1 MIQSIFISRDS
12 NGCGSLIEFCY
23 QHQLDLVSQSLISFE
38 SSDFVVLY
46 SYDVIFFSSIRS
58 AEYFLRKEKIDDSKK
73 IACIGQETALK
84 LKNLGIHVDFVGENS
99 GNPSDVSREF
109 KNWLGNRKVLIPH
122 SSESLLSITEYLN
135 PNQIVLVEVYK
146 TSLNPTKIL
155 VCDSY
160 VFTSPTNVRA
170 FLLSNDRSSL
180 KNVIA
185 WGRSTEKELL
195 LNKIPVMKVLQ
206 TGTMLELESYLK
218 TII

>member
-1 MIQSIFISRDS
+1 LIQSIFISRDS
-12 NGCGSLIEFCY
+12 NGCVSLIEFCK

-146 TSLNPTKIL
+146 TSLNPTKIP

-195 LNKIPVMKVLQ
+195 LNKIPVMNVLQ
-206 TGTMLELESYLK
+206 TGTMLELESYLT
-218 TII
+218 TIL

>member
-1 MIQSIFISRDS
+1 
-12 NGCGSLIEFCY
+12 
-23 QHQLDLVSQSLISFE
+23 
-38 SSDFVVLY
+38 
-46 SYDVIFFSSIRS
+46 
-58 AEYFLRKEKIDDSKK
+58 
-73 IACIGQETALK
+73 

-146 TSLNPTKIL
+146 TSLNPTKIP

-170 FLLSNDRSSL
+170 FLLANDRSSL

-185 WGRSTEKELL
+185 WGKSTENELVK
-195 LNKIPVMKVLQ
+195 NKIPVMKTLQ
-206 TGTMLELESYLK
+206 TGTMMELENFLVSV
-218 TII
+218 I

>member
-23 QHQLDLVSQSLISFE
+23 QHQLDLVAQSLISFE
-38 SSDFVVLY
+38 PSHFVVLD

-146 TSLNPTKIL
+146 TSLNPTKIP

-170 FLLSNDRSSL
+170 FLLSNDRSSF

-195 LNKIPVMKVLQ
+195 LNKIPVMNVLQ

>member
-1 MIQSIFISRDS
+1 MINSIFISRDLTS
-12 NGCGSLIEFCY
+12 CGSLIDFCK
-23 QHQLDLVSQSLISFE
+23 QNQLDLISQSLISFK
-38 SSDFVVLY
+38 STDFQVSE

-58 AEYFLRKEKIDDSKK
+58 ATFFLRKEKIDDSKK
-73 IACIGQETALK
+73 NACIGQETALK

-109 KNWLGNRKVLIPH
+109 KNWIGTRKVLIPH
-122 SSESLLSITEYLN
+122 SSESLLSITEFLN
-135 PNQIVLVEVYK
+135 QDQTLLVEVYK
-146 TSLNPTKIL
+146 TQLKPAKIA
-155 VCDSY
+155 VCDCY

-185 WGRSTEKELL
+185 WGKSTEKELQL
-195 LNKIPVMKVLQ
+195 KKIPVMKTLQ
-206 TGTMLELESYLK
+206 TGTMLELEGYLK

>member
-1 MIQSIFISRDS
+1 
-12 NGCGSLIEFCY
+12 
-23 QHQLDLVSQSLISFE
+23 
-38 SSDFVVLY
+38 
-46 SYDVIFFSSIRS
+46 
-58 AEYFLRKEKIDDSKK
+58 LRKEKIDDSKK
-73 IACIGQETALK
+73 IACIGQETELK

-109 KNWLGNRKVLIPH
+109 KNWIGTRKVLIPH
-122 SSESLLSITEYLN
+122 SSESLLSITEFLN
-135 PNQIVLVEVYK
+135 QDQTLLVEVYK
-146 TSLNPTKIL
+146 TQLKPSKIA
-155 VCDSY
+155 VCDCY

-170 FLLSNDRSSL
+170 FLLANDRLSL

-195 LNKIPVMKVLQ
+195 LNKIPVMNVLQ

>member
-84 LKNLGIHVDFVGENS
+84 LKNLGIHVDFVGQNS

-122 SSESLLSITEYLN
+122 SSESLLSITESLN
-135 PNQIVLVEVYK
+135 PDQVILVEVYR
-146 TSLNPTKIL
+146 TRLQPTK
-155 VCDSY
+155 VSNCDCY

-170 FLLSNDRSSL
+170 FLHANDISSL
-180 KNVIA
+180 NNVIA

-195 LNKIPVMKVLQ
+195 LNKIPVMNVLQ

>member
-1 MIQSIFISRDS
+1 LIQSIFISRDS
-12 NGCGSLIEFCY
+12 NGCGSLIEFCN

-38 SSDFVVLY
+38 SKDFEVSD

-58 AEYFLRKEKIDDSKK
+58 AEYFLRKEKLNTSVK

-84 LKNLGIHVDFVGENS
+84 LKNLGMHVDFVGENS

-109 KNWLGNRKVLIPH
+109 INWLGNRKVLIPH

-146 TSLNPTKIL
+146 TSMNPTKIP

-195 LNKIPVMKVLQ
+195 LNKIPVMNVLQ

>member
-12 NGCGSLIEFCY
+12 NGCGSLIEFCN
-23 QHQLDLVSQSLISFE
+23 QHQLDLIAQSLISFE
-38 SSDFVVLY
+38 PKDFEVSD

-58 AEYFLRKEKIDDSKK
+58 AEYFLRKEKLNTSVK
-73 IACIGQETALK
+73 IACIGQETGLK
-84 LKNLGIHVDFVGENS
+84 LKNLGMHVDFVGENS

-109 KNWLGNRKVLIPH
+109 KNWIGTRKVLIPH
-122 SSESLLSITEYLN
+122 SSESLLSITEFLN
-135 PNQIVLVEVYK
+135 QDQTLLVEVYK
-146 TSLNPTKIL
+146 TRLKPAKIA
-155 VCDSY
+155 VCDCY

-170 FLLSNDRSSL
+170 FLLANDRSSL

>member
-1 MIQSIFISRDS
+1 LIQSIFISRDS
-12 NGCGSLIEFCY
+12 NGCGGLIEFCN
-23 QHQLDLVSQSLISFE
+23 QHQLDLVAQSLISFE
-38 SSDFVVLY
+38 PSHFVVLD

-58 AEYFLRKEKIDDSKK
+58 AEYFLTKEKLNTSVK

-84 LKNLGIHVDFVGENS
+84 LKNLGMHVDFVGENS

-109 KNWLGNRKVLIPH
+109 KNWIGTRKVLIPH
-122 SSESLLSITEYLN
+122 SSESLLSITEFLN
-135 PNQIVLVEVYK
+135 QDQTLLVEVYK
-146 TSLNPTKIL
+146 TQLKPSKIA
-155 VCDSY
+155 VCDCY

-170 FLLSNDRSSL
+170 FLLANDISSL
-180 KNVIA
+180 INVIA

-195 LNKIPVMKVLQ
+195 LNKIPVMNVLQ

>member
-12 NGCGSLIEFCY
+12 NGCGSLIEFCN

-38 SSDFVVLY
+38 SKDFEVSD

-58 AEYFLRKEKIDDSKK
+58 AEYFLRKEKLNTSVK

-84 LKNLGIHVDFVGENS
+84 LKNLGMHVDFVGENS

-109 KNWLGNRKVLIPH
+109 INWLGNRKVLIPH

-146 TSLNPTKIL
+146 TSMNPTKIP

-195 LNKIPVMKVLQ
+195 LNKIPVMNVLQ

>member
-12 NGCGSLIEFCY
+12 NGCGSLIEFCN
-23 QHQLDLVSQSLISFE
+23 QHQLDLVTQSLISFE
-38 SSDFVVLY
+38 SKDFEVSD

-58 AEYFLRKEKIDDSKK
+58 AEFFLRKEKLNTSVK

-99 GNPSDVSREF
+99 GTPSDVSREF

-146 TSLNPTKIL
+146 TSLNPTKIP

-170 FLLSNDRSSL
+170 FLLANDISSL
-180 KNVIA
+180 NNVIA

>member
-12 NGCGSLIEFCY
+12 NGCVSLIEFCN
-23 QHQLDLVSQSLISFE
+23 QHQLDLVSQSLIFFE

-84 LKNLGIHVDFVGENS
+84 LKNLGIHVDFVGQNS

-146 TSLNPTKIL
+146 TRLQPTK
-155 VCDSY
+155 VSNCDCY

-170 FLLSNDRSSL
+170 FLLANDRSIL
-180 KNVIA
+180 KKVIA

-195 LNKIPVMKVLQ
+195 LNKIPVMNVLQ

>member
-12 NGCGSLIEFCY
+12 NGCGSLIEFCN
-23 QHQLDLVSQSLISFE
+23 QHQLDLVTQSLISFE
-38 SSDFVVLY
+38 SKDFEVSD

-58 AEYFLRKEKIDDSKK
+58 AEFFLRKEKLNTSVK

-146 TSLNPTKIL
+146 TSLNPTKIP

-170 FLLSNDRSSL
+170 FLLANDISSL
-180 KNVIA
+180 NNVIA